1 MSDPYGP
8 PYDPN
13 RGYGQ
18 PNYPNQ
24 GGGYGNESYGNQ
36 GYGGTPGYGN
46 QGYPEPGSGGGYGG
60 GYPQQPQS
68 PAPGSWGSPPP
79 APDPYGQQPNA
90 PTSYGGYQSYPD
102 PYSAPPAA
110 PPPRK
115 SKGPL
120 IAVLVIV
127 ALLLVCGIGG
137 AILVL
142 ANKKSTPTANASTGA
157 TATTGATSGATTAAP
172 PPATKIS
179 FQAPATIGVLKKST
193 DQSRADSL
201 KGSMSGA
208 GIEDPFAV
216 MYDDTSSKGRL
227 AIAWGGTGA
236 AFGGS
241 DPGAQLDGFFSSAGA
256 SLGSGA
262 TVETRQDADPGAVGG
277 KAQCAKVDGTGVV
290 MAMCAWAGDNALL
303 GFIISGL
310 TPDKAATR
318 MQQMLQ
324 AIVVKS

>member
-18 PNYPNQ
+18 PNQPGQ

-46 QGYPEPGSGGGYGG
+46 QGYPEPGSGGGYS
-60 GYPQQPQS
+60 GYPQQQPQS
-68 PAPGSWGSPPP
+68 PAPGSWGSP
-79 APDPYGQQPNA
+79 AAQDPYQQQPNA
-90 PTSYGGYQSYPD
+90 PTSYGGYQTYPD
-102 PYSAPPAA
+102 PYSAPPAPP

-137 AILVL
+137 AVLLL
-142 ANKKSTPTANASTGA
+142 ANKKGTPTATG
-157 TATTGATSGATTAAP
+157 TGTTTGATSGATTAAP

-179 FQAPATIGVLKKST
+179 FQSPATIGVLKKSG
-193 DQSRADSL
+193 DQTRADSL

-216 MYDDTSSKGRL
+216 MYDDTTSKGRL
-227 AIAWGGTGA
+227 AIAWGGTGS
-236 AFGGS
+236 AFGGG
-241 DPGAQLDGFFSSAGA
+241 DPGAQLDGFFSSAGS

-262 TVETRQDADPGAVGG
+262 TVETRQNADPGSVGG

-290 MAMCAWAGDNALL
+290 MTMCAWASDNALL

-310 TPDKAATR
+310 TVDKAATR